1 MGEAAL
7 LAAVGWVAPPEED
20 RLAVVLVRGVVRV
33 VAREA
38 LEVGAGVAV
47 MEKEAQPSGRRRAW
61 QRRSDESGAGQL
73 HPGAQ
78 RDPARLAILPWRF
91 LRCQ

>member
-1 MGEAAL
+1 VVPVAAQAAAMGEAAL

-61 QRRSDESGAGQL
+61 QRRSA
-73 HPGAQ
+73 
-78 RDPARLAILPWRF
+78 
-91 LRCQ
+91 

>member
-1 MGEAAL
+1 VVPVAAQAAAFGEVAL
-7 LAAVGWVAPPEED
+7 LAAGGWVAPAEMREED
-20 RLAVVLVRGVVRV
+20 RPAVVLVRGGVRV

-61 QRRSDESGAGQL
+61 QRRSA
-73 HPGAQ
+73 
-78 RDPARLAILPWRF
+78 
-91 LRCQ
+91 

>member
-1 MGEAAL
+1 MAAQAAAMGEAAL

-61 QRRSDESGAGQL
+61 QRRSA
-73 HPGAQ
+73 
-78 RDPARLAILPWRF
+78 
-91 LRCQ
+91 

>member
-61 QRRSDESGAGQL
+61 QRRSAESGAVQL

-78 RDPARLAILPWRF
+78 RDPARLAILP
-91 LRCQ
+91 

>member
-1 MGEAAL
+1 MAAQAAAMGEAAL

-20 RLAVVLVRGVVRV
+20 RLAVVLVRGGVRV

-61 QRRSDESGAGQL
+61 QRRSA
-73 HPGAQ
+73 
-78 RDPARLAILPWRF
+78 
-91 LRCQ
+91 